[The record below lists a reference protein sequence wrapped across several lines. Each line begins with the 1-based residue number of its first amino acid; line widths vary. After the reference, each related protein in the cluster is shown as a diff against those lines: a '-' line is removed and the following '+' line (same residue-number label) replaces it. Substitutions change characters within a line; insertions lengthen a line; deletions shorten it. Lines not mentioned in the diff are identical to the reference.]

1 MSLPI
6 IAIEPAY
13 KMVYDQNPDGFT
25 LVMATKGTLE
35 SEKFHKLY
43 YKYNNHKT
51 ALIAC
56 VGLAD
61 IIEQRHKGGALR
73 IILIKR
79 LNEYKG
85 KAQNVVLGCT
95 HYPLAIKGNSK
106 TLWVTLSFL
115 TVQTA

>member
-1 MSLPI
+1 MPI

-13 KMVYDQNPDGFT
+13 KMVYDQNPNGFT

-61 IIEQRHKGGALR
+61 IIEQGIKPGLK
-73 IILIKR
+73 IILMK
-79 LNEYKG
+79 
-85 KAQNVVLGCT
+85 
-95 HYPLAIKGNSK
+95 H
-106 TLWVTLSFL
+106 
-115 TVQTA
+115 